1 MKEKI
6 HNNDLLIKGYVD
18 EKIDPKI
25 HLSDEIIKLKKD
37 KNAVILAHYYQ
48 DGSIQDIADFV
59 GDSLYLSQQAA
70 KTKADMIVFCGVH
83 FMAETAKILCPDKKV
98 ILPDLNAGCS
108 LANSC
113 NPELFKQFIS
123 KYPDHIVISYIN
135 TTAEI
140 KALSD
145 IICTSS
151 NAVQIVNSIAENK
164 KIIFAPDRNLGNY
177 IEGVT
182 GRKMVIWNGAC
193 HVHEEFSL
201 ERILEIK
208 KEHPDA
214 KIIAHPECSKPVLIV
229 ADYIGSTS
237 ALLNYTK
244 KDSSDTYIVATE
256 SGILHQM
263 RKANPLKNYIGA
275 PPKDSTCGCNDCM
288 YMKLNTMNKLY
299 NCLKFELPEISVDEK
314 LIEKAKASIDRMLEI
329 SEKLGL

>member
-1 MKEKI
+1 MNKKI
-6 HNNDLLIKGYVD
+6 YNNDLLIKGYVD
-18 EKIDPKI
+18 EQIDPRI
-25 HLSDEIIKLKKD
+25 HIADEINKLKKD

-48 DGSIQDIADFV
+48 EAKIQDIADFV

-70 KTKADMIVFCGVH
+70 KTNADMIVFCGVH

-98 ILPDLNAGCS
+98 VLPDLNAGCS

-113 NPELFKQFIS
+113 RPEDFKSFLE
-123 KYPDHIVISYIN
+123 KYPNHTVVSYIN

-151 NAVQIVNSIAENK
+151 NALQIVNSIPENEE
-164 KIIFAPDRNLGNY
+164 IVFAPDRNLGNY
-177 IEGVT
+177 IEGLT

-201 ERILEIK
+201 ERILEVK
-208 KEHPDA
+208 KQYPEA
-214 KIIAHPECSKPVLIV
+214 KFIAHPECTKPILIV
-229 ADYIGSTS
+229 ADFIGSTS
-237 ALLNYTK
+237 ALLNYTRR
-244 KDSSDTYIVATE
+244 DSTNTYIVATE

-263 RKANPLKNYIGA
+263 KKSNPLKNFIGA
-275 PPKDSTCGCNDCM
+275 PPKDSTCGCSDCI

-299 NCLKFELPEISVDEK
+299 NCLKFELPEISVEK
-314 LIEKAKASIDRMLEI
+314 NLLIKAKSSIQKMLEV